1 MIYESYSSN
10 ENPTNLQFS
19 SKKTLTVPEPFHFE
33 TREKIKPQSI
43 REKKLK
49 EMIEEKQKEEEYH
62 LNYRVKPKEIPL
74 SVSTPKF
81 EQILERQKERSEEIK
96 RTSIERTKEFEKPFK
111 FYLRD
116 KEKVKPDPP
125 ESPKFRFKAS
135 PIPRSC
141 TVPLFY
147 SLQQEK
153 ENSRKERIAA
163 FAQKTLRESSLPPRM
178 KMYSNSDSF
187 KKIQVDEIEV
197 YKYKAKD
204 PPNFEKLQAKFQK
217 TLEAKKKAKK
227 PTKIEPFSIEKRE
240 KELNEKR
247 SKSREEKQKNKEE
260 SYSKELKNQT
270 LIPGEKDDKKTRS
283 QSKKKIRSFQEI
295 KKSLKKNTENNEKI
309 EKNDEENKKIQ
320 KNEKNEHN
328 KHEKNNSKKASP
340 VIEKQYKYEL
350 VKPRLKNIIAD
361 SIEKQ
366 KESGND
372 IEERLRKRRE
382 NVVLEQQEYNRK
394 LEEIRQRVNKK
405 PLLVEIATDSTIKNR
420 AKIAVLLQ
428 IKKNLEESGV
438 NTKKYFTAEE
448 AELIKQG
455 EAKSTH

>member
-1 MIYESYSSN
+1 
-10 ENPTNLQFS
+10 
-19 SKKTLTVPEPFHFE
+19 
-33 TREKIKPQSI
+33 
-43 REKKLK
+43 
-49 EMIEEKQKEEEYH
+49 MIEEKQKEEEYH

-270 LIPGEKDDKKTRS
+270 LT
-283 QSKKKIRSFQEI
+283 QY
-295 KKSLKKNTENNEKI
+295 
-309 EKNDEENKKIQ
+309 
-320 KNEKNEHN
+320 
-328 KHEKNNSKKASP
+328 NS
-340 VIEKQYKYEL
+340 
-350 VKPRLKNIIAD
+350 
-361 SIEKQ
+361 
-366 KESGND
+366 
-372 IEERLRKRRE
+372 
-382 NVVLEQQEYNRK
+382 
-394 LEEIRQRVNKK
+394 
-405 PLLVEIATDSTIKNR
+405 
-420 AKIAVLLQ
+420 
-428 IKKNLEESGV
+428 
-438 NTKKYFTAEE
+438 
-448 AELIKQG
+448 
-455 EAKSTH
+455 

>member
-1 MIYESYSSN
+1 M
-10 ENPTNLQFS
+10 
-19 SKKTLTVPEPFHFE
+19 
-33 TREKIKPQSI
+33 
-43 REKKLK
+43 
-49 EMIEEKQKEEEYH
+49 
-62 LNYRVKPKEIPL
+62 
-74 SVSTPKF
+74 
-81 EQILERQKERSEEIK
+81 
-96 RTSIERTKEFEKPFK
+96 
-111 FYLRD
+111 
-116 KEKVKPDPP
+116 
-125 ESPKFRFKAS
+125 
-135 PIPRSC
+135 
-141 TVPLFY
+141 
-147 SLQQEK
+147 
-153 ENSRKERIAA
+153 
-163 FAQKTLRESSLPPRM
+163 
-178 KMYSNSDSF
+178 
-187 KKIQVDEIEV
+187 
-197 YKYKAKD
+197 
-204 PPNFEKLQAKFQK
+204 
-217 TLEAKKKAKK
+217 
-227 PTKIEPFSIEKRE
+227 
-240 KELNEKR
+240 
-247 SKSREEKQKNKEE
+247 
-260 SYSKELKNQT
+260 
-270 LIPGEKDDKKTRS
+270 
-283 QSKKKIRSFQEI
+283 
-295 KKSLKKNTENNEKI
+295 KKNTENNEKI